1 MAALEIDAAQL
12 DGVEAARSGGGERAI
27 EGRGIHRPGVE
38 REAAE
43 FVGLCH
49 DVENCAEPTAA
60 PASSPIE
67 VRPGPRNHAGWQPVQ
82 GSGLMT
88 AEARL
93 WQAVTGEHAMRL
105 LKIMLVLLV
114 CAAQPAM
121 AGPLEDAV
129 VAYDKRD
136 YRTALDLISPLAEQ
150 GNADAQFM
158 LGRMYDSG
166 HGVPKDYAA
175 AVAWWRRAANQGN
188 TQAQVNLG
196 YMYRLGQGVPQ
207 DDVQAHVWLSLAASR
222 RSAVAEEDRKRIIE
236 TIGFIE
242 LKLTDDQRAMAQKL
256 AREWKPRPER
266 Q

>member
-1 MAALEIDAAQL
+1 
-12 DGVEAARSGGGERAI
+12 
-27 EGRGIHRPGVE
+27 
-38 REAAE
+38 
-43 FVGLCH
+43 
-49 DVENCAEPTAA
+49 
-60 PASSPIE
+60 
-67 VRPGPRNHAGWQPVQ
+67 
-82 GSGLMT
+82 
-88 AEARL
+88 
-93 WQAVTGEHAMRL
+93 MRL

-121 AGPLEDAV
+121 AGPFEDAV

-188 TQAQVNLG
+188 AQAQVNLG
-196 YMYRLGQGVPQ
+196 YMYRLGQGIPQ

>member
-1 MAALEIDAAQL
+1 
-12 DGVEAARSGGGERAI
+12 
-27 EGRGIHRPGVE
+27 
-38 REAAE
+38 
-43 FVGLCH
+43 
-49 DVENCAEPTAA
+49 
-60 PASSPIE
+60 
-67 VRPGPRNHAGWQPVQ
+67 
-82 GSGLMT
+82 
-88 AEARL
+88 
-93 WQAVTGEHAMRL
+93 MRL

-114 CAAQPAM
+114 CSAQPAM

-207 DDVQAHVWLSLAASR
+207 DYGHAHMWFNLAAAQNNANAIKNR
-222 RSAVAEEDRKRIIE
+222 DIVAKQMTPVQIAE
-236 TIGFIE
+236 
-242 LKLTDDQRAMAQKL
+242 AQKL
-256 AREWKPRPER
+256 AREWKPNAITLEDLL
-266 Q
+266 QLK